1 MNFQW
6 KLIVQKIDARTERE
20 RGLLF
25 LIVMALLVLVATQFA
40 IAPLLKQQKVINAK
54 LQQNTTLS
62 ETLTRELNNLQNAQ
76 NSDVNANVKQ
86 QIAEHKKM
94 LAVRDQKLKQF
105 QQSLVA
111 AERIDTL
118 LESILKKNKTLRLVS
133 LRSFPVVDVMNR
145 LEKTEQSVAIAA
157 TAGESSAAAKKLDGM
172 GQRGLF
178 KHEVEIVVEG
188 NYLDMLAYLRNLEAM
203 PERLY
208 WSKSALQVQ
217 EYPKSRLSL
226 RVFTLSLERK
236 WLDL

>member
-6 KLIVQKIDARTERE
+6 KSIAKKIDARTERE
-20 RGLLF
+20 RALLF
-25 LIVMALLVLVATQFA
+25 LIVVALLFVAGMQVV
-40 IAPLLKQQKVINAK
+40 ISPLLKQQKLINSK
-54 LQQNTTLS
+54 LQQNSTLS
-62 ETLTRELNNLQNAQ
+62 ASLSKELTNVQTIQA
-76 NSDVNANVKQ
+76 SDVNANVKQ

-94 LAVRDQKLKQF
+94 LAQRDQKLKQF
-105 QQSLVA
+105 ERSLVA
-111 AERIDTL
+111 ADKIDAL

-133 LRSFPVVDVMNR
+133 LKSFPVVDMMNGA
-145 LEKTEQSVAIAA
+145 EKQ
-157 TAGESSAAAKKLDGM
+157 ESSSSQNEQTTVGKKTNGM
-172 GQRGLF
+172 TQRGLF

-188 NYLDMLAYLRNLEAM
+188 NYLDMLDYLKRLEAM

-208 WSKSALQVQ
+208 WSRSALQVQ